1 MKVLGGLYIELIGL
15 THFATAAAT
24 VFYIYTEVK
33 WSFIRPIDS
42 HTLKTAPLKVHVFIF
57 IHDVCCCFHA
67 EQGWNIPLLSLFLT
81 LFFVFLSLRCWS
93 FHPGNGVFLS
103 NCNDA
108 NGHVFQNYGWTLAH
122 TWKPCWTVQCSVFP
136 CPGPS
141 CTTNQWRAS
150 WMQGNTYVDLV
161 KSQPPPVRGEEL

>member
-57 IHDVCCCFHA
+57 IHDVCCCFMLNKA
-67 EQGWNIPLLSLFLT
+67 EIFHS
-81 LFFVFLSLRCWS
+81 FLSSSLS
-93 FHPGNGVFLS
+93 FLS
-103 NCNDA
+103 SFLC
-108 NGHVFQNYGWTLAH
+108 V
-122 TWKPCWTVQCSVFP
+122 
-136 CPGPS
+136 
-141 CTTNQWRAS
+141 
-150 WMQGNTYVDLV
+150 VDLFIQETAFFCQTATMQTDTFFKTTV
-161 KSQPPPVRGEEL
+161 EHWRTHGNHVEPYSVQFFPALVQAALPTSGVHLECKGIHM